1 MPPVRTLA
9 AAKPI
14 KTERTHEENQ
24 ERAYI
29 AASRRSDRSLE
40 ARVESA
46 RRASEIHKRRTGR
59 SLRVTEQDVVNEEMY
74 EEEDDDLPMQYRRLT
89 AHLQT
94 GSADFNRRLAA
105 YLTNHVAMRSAL
117 DQAIT
122 SSYAQQY
129 PGAPH
134 FAHNSQYPPS
144 FPTPITNPMM
154 PPQMIHRSPSNY
166 RQSPYPSSNPQ
177 GFRPQQHQRSASI
190 ATTQELPG
198 NQQAFALAS
207 PTEGPKHEEARRM
220 SLPAQSST
228 TPVQMPTVQQEVT
241 QSCTSP
247 QASPHVSRNSSS
259 QNLTSQGTTPHGFFK
274 QEAPQS
280 ENQSSQVPQQMYPL
294 QSPTSFPSTTPG
306 FNYSPFATSLPAES
320 QMLLGSALD
329 PNDPFTSMLM
339 SGSDRTQ
346 QPFYSY
352 NPNPSSKS
360 RTMQPHPS
368 YDGMNQTLAPGALD
382 TNLDNHNFSNPPS
395 AASEGVI
402 SPFTPGFGFN
412 LDGSFSDAFKAP
424 ALTRSNSGQGS
435 GGGITPG
442 LDREWTSFVDG
453 NFWED
458 PAGTS

>member
-122 SSYAQQY
+122 NSYAQQY
-129 PGAPH
+129 PGAPQ
-134 FAHNSQYPPS
+134 FAHSQQFQPS
-144 FPTPITNPMM
+144 FPTPMTNQMM

-166 RQSPYPSSNPQ
+166 RQSPYPAQSP

-190 ATTQELPG
+190 ATTQELSS
-198 NQQAFALAS
+198 NQPNYAMAS
-207 PTEGPKHEEARRM
+207 PTEGPKHDEARRM
-220 SLPAQSST
+220 SLPAQPST
-228 TPVQMPTVQQEVT
+228 TPVQTPNVQQEAS
-241 QSCTSP
+241 QLHTSP
-247 QASPHVSRNSSS
+247 QTSPQVSRNSSS
-259 QNLTSQGTTPHGFFK
+259 QNLAAQGATPHGFFK
-274 QEAPQS
+274 QEIPQS
-280 ENQSSQVPQQMYPL
+280 ESQPSQVPQAMYPM
-294 QSPTSFPSTTPG
+294 QSPTSFVPSPSA
-306 FNYSPFATSLPAES
+306 FNYSPFSTSLPTES

-329 PNDPFTSMLM
+329 PSDPFTSMLM

-360 RTMQPHPS
+360 RPMHPHPS

-382 TNLDNHNFSNPPS
+382 TNLEHHNFSNPPS
-395 AASEGVI
+395 ATTEGVI
-402 SPFTPGFGFN
+402 TPFTPGFGFTM
-412 LDGSFSDAFKAP
+412 DGNFNDAFRGAP
-424 ALTRSNSGQGS
+424 LTRSNSGQGS
-435 GGGITPG
+435 GDGITPG
-442 LDREWTSFVDG
+442 VDREWTSFVDA
-453 NFWED
+453 NLWEE
-458 PAGTS
+458 PTGTS